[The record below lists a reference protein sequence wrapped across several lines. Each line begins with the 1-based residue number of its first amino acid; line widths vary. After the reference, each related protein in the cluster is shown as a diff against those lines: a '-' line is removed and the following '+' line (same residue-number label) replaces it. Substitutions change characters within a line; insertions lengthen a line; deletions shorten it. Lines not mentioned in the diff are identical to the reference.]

1 MRLTIRVK
9 SALLAAALFGA
20 GVLWMRTG
28 DQPVSAQTP
37 ARFTGPTSSQPL
49 AASADDW
56 LLAVAN
62 PDNNSVSIFDTRN
75 GANTRVA
82 QVTVG
87 TEPNGVAISPDGSRI
102 YVANTV
108 SGTVSVLAADRLN
121 SLYGTPVLNPIP
133 VGTEPYALALTAS
146 GKKLYVAN
154 SRSNSVSVIDT
165 STNQVVKTISDV
177 GIEPRGI
184 AITNGGGDD
193 LQETVCV
200 TQFLASRA
208 PGKQDGFDDGK
219 TARGTAI
226 AAA

>member
-1 MRLTIRVK
+1 M
-9 SALLAAALFGA
+9 
-20 GVLWMRTG
+20 
-28 DQPVSAQTP
+28 
-37 ARFTGPTSSQPL
+37 
-49 AASADDW
+49 SADDW

-87 TEPNGVAISPDGSRI
+87 TEPNGVAVSPDGSRI

-133 VGTEPYALALTAS
+133 VGTEPYGLALTPS

-154 SRSNSVSVIDT
+154 ARSNSVSVIDT
-165 STNQVVKTISDV
+165 ATNYSVSTINNV
-177 GIEPRGI
+177 GFEPRGI
-184 AITNGGGDD
+184 AITKPGSSDD
-193 LQETVCV
+193 TQETVFV
-200 TQFLASRA
+200 SQFLSL
-208 PGKQDGFDDGK
+208 PIESKVDGADDAK
-219 TARGTAI
+219 A
-226 AAA
+226 